1 MRFLSKL
8 HRLFQTPPEM
18 FRNVSR
24 GTDARLSGSTPGPA
38 VVNAGMGNYF
48 EALRQSK
55 DRTQPPYMAAATA
68 TGRIFGGLN
77 RKQLAAL
84 GRYLV
89 DSSGVSRL
97 NGMKHQTN
105 LVNRSLLLFIWL
117 CCCSAL
123 AQSPAELAQKISQAD
138 RIVATNICIISKN
151 TRLASVTITGDEVGR
166 LVKAV
171 ASSEREKNY

>member
-1 MRFLSKL
+1 MKGLAESLERTRAS
-8 HRLFQTPPEM
+8 HVRWQCG
-18 FRNVSR
+18 R
-24 GTDARLSGSTPGPA
+24 
-38 VVNAGMGNYF
+38 AG
-48 EALRQSK
+48 L
-55 DRTQPPYMAAATA
+55 
-68 TGRIFGGLN
+68 
-77 RKQLAAL
+77 LASL
-84 GRYLV
+84 
-89 DSSGVSRL
+89 SSGVSRL
-97 NGMKHQTN
+97 NAMKHQTN